1 MDLLFNGP
9 QGLSSSREHYFRSV
23 PVQILFC
30 FLNSNLPSFNFIGLF
45 WKKNHKFYSFPPHGT
60 LSMLR
65 VSLSGCGWYALD
77 HSDSSFCA
85 HGFVHSLPTCG
96 WWRTCI
102 CCVELNLDWPP
113 GGGPLRFDFYLLS
126 FFQYDLVALPR
137 EMTLEN
143 KGVCHIFF

>member
-1 MDLLFNGP
+1 MAPKVSHLLENI
-9 QGLSSSREHYFRSV
+9 
-23 PVQILFC
+23 IL
-30 FLNSNLPSFNFIGLF
+30 GLF
-45 WKKNHKFYSFPPHGT
+45 QFKFYFVSWIQIFLLLISLDYFEKKNHKFYSFPPHGT